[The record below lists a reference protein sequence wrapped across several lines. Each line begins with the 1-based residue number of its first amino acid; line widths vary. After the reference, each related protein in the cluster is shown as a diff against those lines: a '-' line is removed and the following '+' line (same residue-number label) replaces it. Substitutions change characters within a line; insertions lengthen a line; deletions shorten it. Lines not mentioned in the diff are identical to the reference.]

1 MDFAPSHFRRPIK
14 PMFCKRFDRTSAS
27 RPAAGDDI
35 SRNASPFQAG
45 KGRTPAF
52 WAVWAALALAP
63 VAHAADPVYDTP
75 SGQKVPRWAMLRKD
89 EVYARTGPSKDN
101 AIAWTYHAQSLP
113 VQIIS
118 ETRDW
123 RLICDPD
130 GGVAWVAKS
139 MLQAQ
144 KTVLS
149 PSGADI
155 DMRDGPNAQA
165 SVKAVLR
172 PRALASL
179 DKCRKD
185 WCKISA
191 GGVTGWAPQS
201 VLWGTQDAAACRRPD
216 PFAASGR

>member
-1 MDFAPSHFRRPIK
+1 MSFARFRSRRPIK
-14 PMFCKRFDRTSAS
+14 PMFCKRFDRTSTS
-27 RPAAGDDI
+27 RPAGGDDI
-35 SRNASPFQAG
+35 SRYAAPFQAPTA
-45 KGRTPAF
+45 KAPAF
-52 WAVWAALALAP
+52 WAVCVSLLLSP

-75 SGQKVPRWAMLRKD
+75 SGQPLPRWAMLRKD

-149 PSGADI
+149 PSGAQI
-155 DMRDGPNAQA
+155 DMRDGPNASA
-165 SVKAVLR
+165 AVKAVLR
-172 PRALASL
+172 PRALAGL
-179 DKCRKD
+179 DKCKKD
-185 WCKISA
+185 WCRISA
-191 GGVTGWAPQS
+191 DGVTGWAPQS
-201 VLWGTQDAAACRRPD
+201 VLWGTQATAVCQRPN
-216 PFAASGR
+216 PFTKAG